1 MTSPITVGGGWRGSG
16 FSILLRAVIPA
27 FQPSLWGILVYSDET
42 LMVASR
48 HSPLIGV
55 DSIRLMKSVV
65 SLMKDS
71 SDFIIGCSQ
80 MSTNWE
86 MFSVTLLT
94 LETIGLTPMGLLC
107 IFFRKYYSWEV
118 LCFFGGHTEFRH
130 VFVENFSSLEVLE
143 H

>member
-1 MTSPITVGGGWRGSG
+1 
-16 FSILLRAVIPA
+16 
-27 FQPSLWGILVYSDET
+27 
-42 LMVASR
+42 MVASR

-55 DSIRLMKSVV
+55 DSIRLLKSVV

-107 IFFRKYYSWEV
+107 IFFRKYSWEV
-118 LCFFGGHTEFRH
+118 LCFFGGRTEIPSCLCREFQLFGGARALDRYP
-130 VFVENFSSLEVLE
+130 S
-143 H
+143 